1 MAQVDSASTAED
13 YGEAQIRQRV
23 KSLRGLARERCST
36 TARCTTGGSC
46 SQHLPL
52 KDQKPSPEAFFLG
65 GEGPGAKLP
74 WLEQLLLEAPKQ
86 SHCADMNLYWL
97 IKRFLS
103 TYCVPSTVPGIQRRQ
118 RHVPAVKLFT
128 VK

>member
-1 MAQVDSASTAED
+1 MAGAAFAGSSKTTPLCRQVTNA
-13 YGEAQIRQRV
+13 
-23 KSLRGLARERCST
+23 
-36 TARCTTGGSC
+36 
-46 SQHLPL
+46 
-52 KDQKPSPEAFFLG
+52 
-65 GEGPGAKLP
+65 
-74 WLEQLLLEAPKQ
+74 
-86 SHCADMNLYWL
+86 MNLYWL